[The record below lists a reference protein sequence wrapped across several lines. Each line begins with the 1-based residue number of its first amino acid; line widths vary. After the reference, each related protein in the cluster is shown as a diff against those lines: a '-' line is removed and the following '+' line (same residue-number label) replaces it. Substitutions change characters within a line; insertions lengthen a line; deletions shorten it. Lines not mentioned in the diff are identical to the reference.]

1 MIAKRVNLVSWVGGN
16 EVNKDKIRKNAD
28 TFFSV
33 LLISIY
39 NLYLHR
45 KILIDKAMISS
56 WSSSKFWKFETK
68 GLLEAATGGAL

>member
-39 NLYLHR
+39 NLCLHR

>member
-56 WSSSKFWKFETK
+56 WSSSKFWKFETE